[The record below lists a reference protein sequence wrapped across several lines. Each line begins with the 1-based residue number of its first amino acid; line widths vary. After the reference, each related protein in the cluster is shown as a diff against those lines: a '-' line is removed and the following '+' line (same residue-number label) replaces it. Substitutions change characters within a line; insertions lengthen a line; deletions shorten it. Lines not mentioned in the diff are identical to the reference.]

1 MEKVKTKI
9 RENSVI
15 VFLLVA
21 LAASQ
26 MLTFARLN
34 EQDKI
39 IRELVRTNAVLFE
52 ICRLQTELTKLDIL
66 EKEVNK
72 ELHKESDKYRE
83 WKFNEI

>member
-1 MEKVKTKI
+1 MKNKFSQASITI
-9 RENSVI
+9 
-15 VFLLVA
+15 LLVIG
-21 LAASQ
+21 LTVSQ
-26 MLTFARLN
+26 LLTFLRLN
-34 EQDKI
+34 EQDKV

-72 ELHKESDKYRE
+72 ELKRESDKYRE